1 MHKKE
6 ILDYWKMNNFVPSK
20 KMGQNFLLNDAI
32 KQNIVNK
39 SDINK
44 DDNVLE
50 IGPGFGAITDYIV
63 KKTNNV
69 IVVELD
75 KRLAELITHNI
86 PQVKL
91 INDDILKLDL
101 SAVFKTAN
109 WEHVKVVANLP
120 YSISSKIILKLL
132 QNPAVDEINILIQK
146 EMAERLLAKVNTKD
160 YNAFTV
166 LVSLQAKIS
175 ILIKVDRKE
184 FLPQPQVESWF
195 IKLEKLKTGTV
206 EISAIDRFLRICFS
220 AKRKKLENNLSQFY
234 SKEVIRKAFTSLQID
249 PNTRAENLTP
259 QDFERL
265 YTQLEE

>member
-6 ILDYWKMNNFVPSK
+6 ILDYWKINNFVPSK

-39 SDINK
+39 SNIGEN
-44 DDNVLE
+44 DNVLE

-63 KKTNNV
+63 KKTKNV

-75 KRLAELITHNI
+75 KRLAELISHNI
-86 PQVKL
+86 PQVKM
-91 INDDILKLDL
+91 INDDILKVDL
-101 SAVFKTAN
+101 AAIFKAAN

-132 QNPAVDEINILIQK
+132 QNPLVDEINILIQK
-146 EMAERLLAKVNTKD
+146 EMAERLLAEKSTKD

-195 IKLEKLKTGTV
+195 IKLEKLKTARI
-206 EISAIDRFLRICFS
+206 EIAIIDRFLRICFS
-220 AKRKKLENNLSQFY
+220 AKRKKLENNLGQFY
-234 SKEVIRKAFTSLQID
+234 SKELIRKAFTLLNID
-249 PNTRAENLTP
+249 PNVRAENLSP
-259 QDFERL
+259 QEFENL
-265 YTQLEE
+265 YTQLED